1 MRGWST
7 IEIPPLKMEMQLTT
21 TDNNHE
27 TCGFHRQRRF
37 SSAVPKKSQ
46 LEKLTNK
53 GLKIEGI
60 QNHQTGFV
68 RFGSLNSVKFMNC
81 GKCQNFHMTLTTCS
95 LKLLSSSRPTTHTL
109 NSSGGFEGMY
119 IYIYIYMYQLYHL
132 VCKYIIV
139 II

>member
-21 TDNNHE
+21 TDNNQE
-27 TCGFHRQRRF
+27 KCGFHRQRRF

-68 RFGSLNSVKFMNC
+68 RFGFLNSIYELWKVSELP
-81 GKCQNFHMTLTTCS
+81 HD
-95 LKLLSSSRPTTHTL
+95 L
-109 NSSGGFEGMY
+109 NNL
-119 IYIYIYMYQLYHL
+119 QP
-132 VCKYIIV
+132 
-139 II
+139 